1 MAKHRRVWNE
11 NQYRKYLAEGRGQG
25 NMDDYTPW
33 IQIQDFPSH
42 GIVSRVKGRKTGRV
56 HHLMSNLELEY
67 FYLLEWSDKTQD
79 IREQYPLENI
89 EEAISVA
96 EAAGIRY
103 PYDSSSGFPYVMTS
117 DFLITTENG
126 LVARAIKPTKEL
138 KKARVREKLEI
149 ERRYWKRRGIEWR
162 LVTENEIPKT
172 KVRNIQWLYSGQ
184 NLHDLIPDDELCNRC
199 KETFVELYNR
209 GSYPIMVILTYIE
222 HDFKLKAGSGIAAFK
237 SLVCEKKIA
246 LDLNKEINLTGIKDG
261 KPYGSHHLFE

>member
-33 IQIQDFPSH
+33 IQIQDFPSQ

-67 FYLLEWSDKTQD
+67 FYLLEWSDKIQD
-79 IREQYPLENI
+79 IREQYPLEDI

-103 PYDSSSGFPYVMTS
+103 PYDSFSGFPYVMTS

-199 KETFVELYNR
+199 KEAFVELYNR
-209 GSYPIMVILTYIE
+209 GSYPIKVILTYIE
-222 HDFKLKAGSGIAAFK
+222 NDFKLKAGSGIAAFK

-261 KPYGSHHLFE
+261 KPYGSHHFFE

>member
-11 NQYRKYLAEGRGQG
+11 NQYCKYLAEGRGQG
-25 NMDDYTPW
+25 KMGDYKPW
-33 IQIQDFPSH
+33 IQIQDFPSQ

-79 IREQYPLENI
+79 IREQYPLEDI

-103 PYDSSSGFPYVMTS
+103 PYDNVSGFPYVMTS
-117 DFLITTENG
+117 DFLITTGNG

-138 KKARVREKLEI
+138 KNARVREKLEI
-149 ERRYWKRRGIEWR
+149 ERRYWKRHGIEWR

-172 KVRNIQWLYSGQ
+172 KVRNIQWLCSGQ
-184 NLHDLIPDDELCNRC
+184 NLHDLIPSNEQREQC
-199 KETFVELYNR
+199 KETFLELYDR
-209 GSYPIMVILTYIE
+209 GSYPIMAILTYVE
-222 HDFKLKAGSGIAAFK
+222 NDFNLKAGSGIAIFK

-246 LDLNKEINLTGIKDG
+246 LDLNKEINLTGIEDG
-261 KPYGSHHLFE
+261 KSYGSHHLFE

>member
-25 NMDDYTPW
+25 KMGEYKPW
-33 IQIQDFPSH
+33 IQIQDFPSQ

-79 IREQYPLENI
+79 IREQYPLEDI
-89 EEAISVA
+89 VEAISIA

-126 LVARAIKPTKEL
+126 LIARAIKPTKEL

-149 ERRYWKRRGIEWR
+149 ERRYWKRQGIEWR

-184 NLHDLIPDDELCNRC
+184 NLHDLIPDDELCDRC
-199 KETFVELYNR
+199 KEAFVELYDR
-209 GSYPIMVILTYIE
+209 GSYPIMVILTYVE
-222 HDFKLKAGSGIAAFK
+222 HDFNLEAGSGIAAFK
-237 SLVCEKKIA
+237 SLVCEKKIV
-246 LDLNKEINLTGIKDG
+246 LDLNKEINLTGIEDG
-261 KPYGSHHLFE
+261 KSYGSHHLFE